1 MPAFNFDLSKDVQAR
16 IPIPNGPM
24 FKFLLNYRSQKVAGN
39 SLHGLFFSQGDTWK
53 QQRRFTVKTLGNFG
67 FGKSSMEDLVW
78 QELENFC
85 EFLSKSLDKPVQVQ
99 GLFNISMLN
108 VLWKILTGD
117 TFAYNDE
124 KIKRIRYFPPE
135 FDSK

>member
-1 MPAFNFDLSKDVQAR
+1 MDF
-16 IPIPNGPM
+16 
-24 FKFLLNYRSQKVAGN
+24 
-39 SLHGLFFSQGDTWK
+39 FFSQGDTWK